1 MNKLFIKSDEFPQ
14 LVHPCDAKF
23 TESNITYNLILNDNN
38 EIRISDNFSLVIKS
52 INNCIKWFN
61 TNLSDNKN
69 FINSELK
76 KFIDSDIYYDI
87 NTNNYLIENYIHWKM
102 NNIKHNNYQI
112 EILKKSTD
120 YITKKSIID
129 MEYHDFLLEDI
140 DFDNIYMCQIMPG
153 IYDIFIPV
161 LHIDHYD
168 YIPAIYIEDKF
179 NIRIKLNG
187 RYIINK

>member
-1 MNKLFIKSDEFPQ
+1 MNKLFIKSDEFPP
-14 LVHPCDAKF
+14 LVPPCDAKF

-120 YITKKSIID
+120 SITNKSIID